1 MGTRSGDASRL
12 EPIVFRRAILP
23 LLAGYWSFGQFWG
36 VWVILVFEFQRDRG
50 ISDARLGIDYTVISL
65 TAVAVML
72 FLAPRLQ
79 SLPLSLSV
87 PASLASLAIATAAV
101 AFIGDAGLMLAFL
114 LIGIGNGL
122 IDVYLNVAA
131 QRLEVRSRRPVLQ
144 WLHASYALGGVTG
157 AALAG
162 LLRAAGLDYRMGFA
176 IEAATLLATAAWTAA
191 TVTREPPAAAVRTS
205 ISLSPLFRTPALWA
219 PALIVMASFLV
230 EGSMDVWSGL
240 YLRDELDAS
249 AAVAAAAFIAFAGA
263 VFIGRLVASRVLF
276 GRGRRTTIIL
286 AGAGAAASGSIAVS
300 TDSAFVVGIAFLLLG
315 FTISAASPAAFG
327 LVEELSPPED
337 QANALAA
344 VTTVGY
350 TGFIWSPP
358 LLGWIAGA
366 LSLRAAMGTIVIA
379 TLGIVAGGLALPRR
393 SSTQGSEPERH
404 PG

>member
-1 MGTRSGDASRL
+1 MAADTGDRAAHAPVR
-12 EPIVFRRAILP
+12 FRRDILP

-36 VWVILVFEFQRDRG
+36 VWVILVFEVQRDRA
-50 ISDARLGIDYTVISL
+50 ISDTGLGLAYTLISI
-65 TAVAVML
+65 TAVVVML

-79 SLPLSLSV
+79 TLPLRVSVPLSL
-87 PASLASLAIATAAV
+87 ATLALATAAV
-101 AFIGDAGLMLAFL
+101 AAVPEGGLAIAFV
-114 LIGIGNGL
+114 LIGLGNGL

-157 AALAG
+157 ATIAG
-162 LLRAAGLDYRMGFA
+162 AIRAAGLDYRLGLA
-176 IEAATLLATAAWTAA
+176 LEVVALTATAAWTAA

-205 ISLSPLFRTPALWA
+205 MALSPLFRTPALWV
-219 PALIVMASFLV
+219 PALIVMATFLV

-240 YLRDELDAS
+240 YLRDQLGAS
-249 AAVAAAAFIAFAGA
+249 AAVAAAAFVAFAGA
-263 VFIGRLVASRVLF
+263 AFVGRLVASRVLF
-276 GRGRRTTIIL
+276 GRGRRATIVL
-286 AGAGAAASGSIAVS
+286 AGAGAAVSGTIAVL
-300 TDSAFVVGIAFLLLG
+300 TDRALVVGIAFLLLG

-327 LVEELSPPED
+327 LVEELSPPDD

-358 LLGWIAGA
+358 LLGWLAQT
-366 LSLRAAMGTIVIA
+366 LSLRAAMTTIVVA
-379 TLGIVAGGLALPRR
+379 TLGIVAGGLAAPRGPAATR
-393 SSTQGSEPERH
+393 